1 MIVMKVTILYLFFR
15 KFHPPFDVGSV
26 HPGELSILEG
36 VGVDSMLITIHHSDI
51 HSILNRI
58 LTILRVSGVLHH
70 IPRKRLQKSDH
81 LGIMNPVVLIG
92 SHMNLGVGIAFREVV
107 DGPESMPR
115 FINGEVSSFFKDF
128 QNFLSVHFYLI
139 SHYKDNDF
147 F

>member
-1 MIVMKVTILYLFFR
+1 MKVTILYLFFR

-36 VGVDSMLITIHHSDI
+36 VGVDSMFITVHHSDI
-51 HSILNRI
+51 H
-58 LTILRVSGVLHH
+58 TILCGILILLRMSGVLHN

-92 SHMNLGVGIAFREVV
+92 SHMNFRVGVALREVV
-107 DGPESMPR
+107 DGTKSMTCV
-115 FINGEVSSFFKDF
+115 INGEVCTLFK
-128 QNFLSVHFYLI
+128 NVKYLLSVHFHLI
-139 SHYKDNDF
+139 SHYKDNNF